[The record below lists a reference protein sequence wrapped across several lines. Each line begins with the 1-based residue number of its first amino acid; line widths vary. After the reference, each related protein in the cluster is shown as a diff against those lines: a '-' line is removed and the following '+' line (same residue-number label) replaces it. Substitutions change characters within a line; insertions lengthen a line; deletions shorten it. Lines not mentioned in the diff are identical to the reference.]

1 MIAKIADAVRAFA
14 AGVGALFRVLY
25 NTPHGC

>member
-1 MIAKIADAVRAFA
+1 MTKKLADAVRGFV
-14 AGVGALFRVLY
+14 AGIGALFRVLY